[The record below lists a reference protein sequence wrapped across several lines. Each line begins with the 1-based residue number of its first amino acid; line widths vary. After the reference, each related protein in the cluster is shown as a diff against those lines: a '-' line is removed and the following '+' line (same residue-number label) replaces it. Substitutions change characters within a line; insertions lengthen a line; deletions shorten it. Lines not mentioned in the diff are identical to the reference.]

1 MSMPFIR
8 RVAEATNP
16 YEPYEKGIQ
25 QTLET
30 AEMGRY
36 HQARE
41 LDILFDDYYRKLEE
55 TGVRDDTLKNNILE
69 YIKAQPTPDQGRLY
83 DRFYKF
89 GKLFHLPDKRWW
101 LNVISANPEARAYIF
116 FARWKS
122 VDDIEKK
129 KLQQGLSK
137 VPGVFTD
144 RFKSQL
150 LQMMKKVNLKW
161 VK

>member
-1 MSMPFIR
+1 M
-8 RVAEATNP
+8 
-16 YEPYEKGIQ
+16 
-25 QTLET
+25 
-30 AEMGRY
+30 
-36 HQARE
+36 
-41 LDILFDDYYRKLEE
+41 
-55 TGVRDDTLKNNILE
+55 
-69 YIKAQPTPDQGRLY
+69 
-83 DRFYKF
+83 
-89 GKLFHLPDKRWW
+89 
-101 LNVISANPEARAYIF
+101 NVISANPEARAYIF
-116 FARWKS
+116 FARWKD